1 MSMTQSTEPFTVGKS
16 YRVRRS
22 FSAMRDDFREGEVL
36 KFNERA
42 YSRYDG
48 IAGYFFTDENETI
61 RSWDVRDEDSVDVWS
76 ELFEAL

>member
-1 MSMTQSTEPFTVGKS
+1 MSVTRNTEPFEAGRS
-16 YRVRRS
+16 YRVKKS

-36 KFNERA
+36 KYKKRT

-48 IAGYFFTDENETI
+48 VAGHFFIDGKDSI
-61 RSWDVRDEDSVDVWS
+61 KSWDVRDEDSVEVWS